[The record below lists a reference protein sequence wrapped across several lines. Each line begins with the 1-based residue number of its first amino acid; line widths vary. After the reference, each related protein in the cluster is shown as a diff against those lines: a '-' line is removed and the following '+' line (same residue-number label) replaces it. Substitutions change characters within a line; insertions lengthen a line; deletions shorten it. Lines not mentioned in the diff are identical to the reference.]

1 MVETCSDQPVVAA
14 AEGSVAGSTAAA
26 AAAVAVV
33 VVGTEPD
40 FGRHDYR
47 N

>member
-1 MVETCSDQPVVAA
+1 METCSDQPVVAA

-26 AAAVAVV
+26 VV

>member
-1 MVETCSDQPVVAA
+1 METCSDQPVAAA
-14 AEGSVAGSTAAA
+14 AEGSVAGST
-26 AAAVAVV
+26 AAVAVV

>member
-26 AAAVAVV
+26 AAVAVV